1 MIIETFRQ
9 AIQNVWSNK
18 LRTFLTMLGI
28 IIGVMAVIVI
38 VGLGN
43 RSWARNEGAVEA
55 IRREMDR
62 TPGLRVTL
70 PVFADEELVRE
81 ALNEQGGASDKL

>member
-1 MIIETFRQ
+1 MIFETFRQ

-43 RSWARNEGAVEA
+43 GAPTPSAFRCGATAPVPCRW
-55 IRREMDR
+55 RRC
-62 TPGLRVTL
+62 TIS
-70 PVFADEELVRE
+70 
-81 ALNEQGGASDKL
+81 ASGIPT

>member
-1 MIIETFRQ
+1 MLIRSRLPNPVGGFIFDRRGTPE
-9 AIQNVWSNK
+9 NL
-18 LRTFLTMLGI
+18 LR
-28 IIGVMAVIVI
+28 
-38 VGLGN
+38 